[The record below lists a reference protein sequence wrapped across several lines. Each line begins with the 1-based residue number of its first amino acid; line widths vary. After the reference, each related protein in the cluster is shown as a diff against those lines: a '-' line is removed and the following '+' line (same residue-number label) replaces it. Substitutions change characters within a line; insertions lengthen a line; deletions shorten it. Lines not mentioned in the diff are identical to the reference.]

1 MAYDIAI
8 IGAGPAGLS
17 AALNSK
23 IRNKSVILFGKDSE
37 KIIKTKRIANY
48 LGFPPLSGEELNKHF
63 KETLEDYEIERS
75 EKKVRT
81 VYAMGSFFAIE
92 VENQNEM
99 IEAKSVIMAT
109 GIDLKKD
116 LENEEKFFAK
126 GVNYCATCDA
136 ALYRGK
142 KVVVIGY
149 NEESIEEANFTS
161 EIVGKVVF
169 VNMTRGKVELN
180 ENIEII
186 EGEIPRGFE
195 GSDKANKL
203 IFKSGKEIEA
213 DGFFII
219 KDSSK
224 ADRLVP
230 SIKMEDG
237 HILVDKNMAS
247 SIRGLFA
254 AGDITGKP
262 YQIMKAVG
270 EGQTAALNASSFL
283 SKSIE
288 NFFV

>member
-37 KIIKTKRIANY
+37 KVAKTKSIKNY
-48 LGFPPLSGEELNKHF
+48 LGFLDISGEELNNNF
-63 KETLEDYEIERS
+63 KKTLEGYDIERS
-75 EKKVRT
+75 EKRVRT

-92 VENQNEM
+92 VENQDEM
-99 IEAKSVIMAT
+99 IEAKTVIMTT

-142 KVVVIGY
+142 NVVVIGY
-149 NEESIEEANFTS
+149 NEEAVEEANFTS
-161 EIVGKVVF
+161 EIVGKVTF
-169 VNMTRGKVELN
+169 VNMIGRDVKLN
-180 ENIEII
+180 ENIDLIQ
-186 EGEIPRGFE
+186 GEIPQGFD
-195 GSDKANKL
+195 GGLKAEKL

-230 SIKMEDG
+230 SIKMEDV

-247 SIRGLFA
+247 SIKGLFA

-270 EGQTAALNASSFL
+270 EGQIAALTAASFL
-283 SKSIE
+283 SKTVE
-288 NFFV
+288 

>member
-37 KIIKTKRIANY
+37 KLVKTKKISNY
-48 LGFPPLSGEELNKHF
+48 LGFSDISGEDLNNNF
-63 KETLEDYEIERS
+63 KKSLAGYDIERS

-92 VENQNEM
+92 VENESEM

-116 LENEEKFFAK
+116 LENEEKFFAR

-149 NEESIEEANFTS
+149 NEEAIEEANFTS
-161 EIVGKVVF
+161 EIVGKVIF
-169 VNMTRGKVELN
+169 VNMTGKKVNLY
-180 ENIEII
+180 ENIEVI
-186 EGEIPRGFE
+186 EGEIPAGFE
-195 GSDKANKL
+195 GSEKCEKL
-203 IFKSGKEIEA
+203 ILRSGREIEA

-230 SIKMEDG
+230 SIKMEEG
-237 HILVDKNMAS
+237 HILVDKTMAS
-247 SIRGLFA
+247 SIKGLFA

-270 EGQTAALNASSFL
+270 EGQTAALNAASFL
-283 SKSIE
+283 AKLNE
-288 NFFV
+288 

>member
-37 KIIKTKRIANY
+37 KLVKTKKIANY
-48 LGFPPLSGEELNKHF
+48 LGFSDISGEDLNNNF
-63 KETLEDYEIERS
+63 KKTLESYDITRS

-92 VENQNEM
+92 VENQSEM

-142 KVVVIGY
+142 NVVVIGY

-161 EIVGKVVF
+161 EIVGKVIF
-169 VNMTRGKVELN
+169 VNMTGKEASLY
-180 ENIEII
+180 ENIEVI
-186 EGEIPRGFE
+186 EGEIPVGFE
-195 GSDKANKL
+195 GSEKCEKL
-203 IFKSGKEIEA
+203 IFKSGKEITA

-237 HILVDKNMAS
+237 HILVDRSMAS
-247 SIRGLFA
+247 SIKGLFA

-270 EGQTAALNASSFL
+270 EGQTAALNATSFL
-283 SKSIE
+283 AKLGK
-288 NFFV
+288 

>member
-37 KIIKTKRIANY
+37 KLVKTKKISNY
-48 LGFPPLSGEELNKHF
+48 LGFSDISGEDLNNNF
-63 KETLEDYEIERS
+63 KKTLAGYDIERS

-92 VENQNEM
+92 VENQSEM

-116 LENEEKFFAK
+116 LENEEKFFAR

-142 KVVVIGY
+142 TVVVIGY
-149 NEESIEEANFTS
+149 NEEAIEEANFTS
-161 EIVGKVVF
+161 EIVGKVIF
-169 VNMTRGKVELN
+169 VNITGDDVKLN

-186 EGEIPRGFE
+186 EGEIPVGFE
-195 GSDKANKL
+195 GSEKCEKL
-203 IFKSGKEIEA
+203 KLRSGREIEA

-219 KDSSK
+219 KDYSK

-230 SIKMEDG
+230 SIKMEEG
-237 HILVDKNMAS
+237 HILVDKTMAS
-247 SIRGLFA
+247 SIKGLFA

-270 EGQTAALNASSFL
+270 EGQTAALNAASFL
-283 SKSIE
+283 AKLNE
-288 NFFV
+288 

>member
-1 MAYDIAI
+1 MIYDIAI

-37 KIIKTKRIANY
+37 KVAKTRSIKNY
-48 LGFPPLSGEELNKHF
+48 LGFSDISGEELNNNF
-63 KETLEDYEIERS
+63 KKSLESYDIERS

-81 VYAMGSFFAIE
+81 IYAMGSFFAIE
-92 VENQNEM
+92 VENQDEM

-116 LENEEKFFAK
+116 LQNEEKFFAK

-161 EIVGKVVF
+161 EIVGKVTF
-169 VNMTRGKVELN
+169 VNMTGEDVSLN
-180 ENIEII
+180 SNIDLIQ
-186 EGEIPRGFE
+186 GEIPQGFE
-195 GSDKANKL
+195 GSLKAEKL
-203 IFKSGKEIEA
+203 IFKSGKEIKA

-230 SIKMEDG
+230 SIKMEDS

-247 SIRGLFA
+247 SIKGLFA

-270 EGQTAALNASSFL
+270 EGQIAALNAASFL
-283 SKSIE
+283 SRTIE
-288 NFFV
+288 

>member
-37 KIIKTKRIANY
+37 KVEKTKSIKNY
-48 LGFPPLSGEELNKHF
+48 LGFLDISGEELNNNF
-63 KETLEDYEIERS
+63 KKTLEGYDIERS
-75 EKKVRT
+75 EKRVRT

-92 VENQNEM
+92 VENQDEM
-99 IEAKSVIMAT
+99 IEAKTVIMTT

-142 KVVVIGY
+142 NVVVIGY
-149 NEESIEEANFTS
+149 NEEAVEEANFTS
-161 EIVGKVVF
+161 EIVGKVTF
-169 VNMTRGKVELN
+169 VNMTGRDVKLN
-180 ENIEII
+180 ENIDLIQ
-186 EGEIPRGFE
+186 GEIPQGFD
-195 GSDKANKL
+195 GGLKAEKL

-247 SIRGLFA
+247 SIKGLFA

-270 EGQTAALNASSFL
+270 EGQIAALTAASFL
-283 SKSIE
+283 SKTVE
-288 NFFV
+288 

>member
-37 KIIKTKRIANY
+37 KLVKTKLISNY
-48 LGFPPLSGEELNKHF
+48 LGFHSLSGEELNNNF
-63 KETLEDYEIERS
+63 KKSLDGFDIERS
-75 EKKVRT
+75 ERKVRT
-81 VYAMGSFFAIE
+81 VYAMGDFFAIE
-92 VENQNEM
+92 VENESQM

-116 LENEEKFFAK
+116 LHNEEKFFAK

-149 NEESIEEANFTS
+149 NEEAIEEANFTS

-169 VNMTRGKVELN
+169 VNMTGKEASLY

-186 EGEIPRGFE
+186 EGEIPQGFE
-195 GSDKANKL
+195 GLEKAEKL
-203 IFKSGKEIEA
+203 IFKSGKEITA

-237 HILVDKNMAS
+237 HILVDKSMAS
-247 SIRGLFA
+247 SIKGLFA

-270 EGQTAALNASSFL
+270 EGQIAALNAASYL
-283 SKSIE
+283 SKLNE
-288 NFFV
+288 

>member
-37 KIIKTKRIANY
+37 KLVKTKLISNY
-48 LGFPPLSGEELNKHF
+48 LGFAPLSGEELNKNF
-63 KETLEDYEIERS
+63 QKSLAGFDIERS

-81 VYAMGSFFAIE
+81 VYAMGDFFAIE
-92 VENQNEM
+92 VENESEM

-116 LENEEKFFAK
+116 LENEEKFFAR

-149 NEESIEEANFTS
+149 NEEAIEEANFTS
-161 EIVGKVVF
+161 EIVGKVIF
-169 VNMTRGKVELN
+169 VNMTGDDVNLN

-186 EGEIPRGFE
+186 EGEIPVGFE
-195 GSDKANKL
+195 GSERCEKL

-230 SIKMEDG
+230 SIKMEEG
-237 HILVDKNMAS
+237 HILVDNTMSS
-247 SIRGLFA
+247 SIKGLFA

-270 EGQTAALNASSFL
+270 QGQTAALSAASFL
-283 SKSIE
+283 SKKAE
-288 NFFV
+288 

>member
-37 KIIKTKRIANY
+37 KLVKSKKIYNY
-48 LGFPPLSGEELNKHF
+48 LG
-63 KETLEDYEIERS
+63 LEDMKGSDLNEALKNSLKNYKIERD
-75 EKKVRT
+75 ERKVKT
-81 VYAMGSFFAIE
+81 IYAMGEYFAIE
-92 VENQNEM
+92 IENDSEM

-109 GIDLKKD
+109 GIELKKD
-116 LENEEKFFAK
+116 LINEDKFFAK

-142 KVVVIGY
+142 KVLVIGI
-149 NEESIEEANFTS
+149 NDESVSEANFTS
-161 EIVGKVVF
+161 EIVGELVF
-169 VNMTRGKVELN
+169 VNMTGKDVSLN
-180 ENIEII
+180 PNIEII
-186 EGEIPRGFE
+186 EGEIPVGFD
-195 GSDKANKL
+195 GSDRAENL
-203 IFKSGKEIEA
+203 IFKSGMEIAA

-224 ADRLVP
+224 AERLVP
-230 SIKMEDG
+230 GIKMEDN
-237 HILVDKNMAS
+237 HILTNKDMS
-247 SIRGLFA
+247 TSIKGLFA

-270 EGQTAALNASSFL
+270 EGQVAALNVCGFL
-283 SKSIE
+283 DGK
-288 NFFV
+288 NL

>member
-1 MAYDIAI
+1 MIYDIAI

-37 KIIKTKRIANY
+37 KVAKTRSIKNY
-48 LGFPPLSGEELNKHF
+48 LGFSDISGEELNNNF
-63 KETLEDYEIERS
+63 KKSLEGYDIERS

-81 VYAMGSFFAIE
+81 IYAMGSFFAIE
-92 VENQNEM
+92 VENQDEM

-116 LENEEKFFAK
+116 LQNEEKFFAK

-161 EIVGKVVF
+161 EIVGKVTF
-169 VNMTRGKVELN
+169 VNMTGEDVSLN
-180 ENIEII
+180 SNIDLIQ
-186 EGEIPRGFE
+186 GEIPQGFE
-195 GSDKANKL
+195 GSLKAEKL
-203 IFKSGKEIEA
+203 IFKSGKEIKA

-224 ADRLVP
+224 ADKLVP
-230 SIKMEDG
+230 SIKMEDS

-247 SIRGLFA
+247 SIKGLFA

-270 EGQTAALNASSFL
+270 EGQIAALNAASFL
-283 SKSIE
+283 SRTIE
-288 NFFV
+288 

>member
-1 MAYDIAI
+1 MIYDIAI

-37 KIIKTKRIANY
+37 KVAKTRSIKNY
-48 LGFPPLSGEELNKHF
+48 LGFSDISGEELNNNF
-63 KETLEDYEIERS
+63 KKSLEGYDIERS

-81 VYAMGSFFAIE
+81 IYAMGSFFAIE
-92 VENQNEM
+92 VENQDEM

-116 LENEEKFFAK
+116 LQNEEKFFAK

-161 EIVGKVVF
+161 EIVGKVTF
-169 VNMTRGKVELN
+169 VNMTGEDVSLN
-180 ENIEII
+180 SNIDLIQ
-186 EGEIPRGFE
+186 GEIPQGFE
-195 GSDKANKL
+195 GSLKAEKL

-230 SIKMEDG
+230 SIKMEDS

-247 SIRGLFA
+247 SIKGLFA

-270 EGQTAALNASSFL
+270 EGQIAALNAASFL
-283 SKSIE
+283 SRTIE
-288 NFFV
+288 